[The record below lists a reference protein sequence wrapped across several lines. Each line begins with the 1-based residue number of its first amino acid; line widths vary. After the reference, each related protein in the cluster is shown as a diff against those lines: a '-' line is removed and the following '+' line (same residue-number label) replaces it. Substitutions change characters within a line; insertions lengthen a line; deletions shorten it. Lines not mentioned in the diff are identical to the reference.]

1 MNVKVSEKQ
10 EKKEC
15 KYIVKLKLFE
25 YWLLIVL
32 VKTIKSYSWQFT
44 RNIPLEIY
52 LHPQIYYNH
61 DRSQCLQLLRWLLTK
76 CTYFEVKLLSCFT

>member
-1 MNVKVSEKQ
+1 MNIKVAKKKQ

-32 VKTIKSYSWQFT
+32 VKTIKSYS
-44 RNIPLEIY
+44 
-52 LHPQIYYNH
+52 
-61 DRSQCLQLLRWLLTK
+61 
-76 CTYFEVKLLSCFT
+76 